1 MQEKAEFLST
11 LISARVDKCEKALE
25 RNWIAHIILAG
36 IGLAFVFDLGGL
48 PRALASRFFGP
59 DHYNNLLPPMLM
71 TPILLYSSTRLGQLL
86 ISFVRARRIQDE
98 LLTRILQDDPLGKY
112 LEERSADL
120 RPLFQTSSFFETYY
134 STTFDK
140 GSVFSFLAIT
150 CGVVST
156 AQAAALFLIW
166 KASDSLVSGYK
177 SNRFNWLEIPSN
189 FSWDSASSKARK
201 MGTFSNSVTL
211 RTCRI
216 WCRLGS
222 SCKRF
227 LRIATST

>member
-166 KASDSLVSGYK
+166 KASDYTPWSIIARALCILCGGILLYAYVRFWVSQK
-177 SNRFNWLEIPSN
+177 NQP
-189 FSWDSASSKARK
+189 KTRK
-201 MGTFSNSVTL
+201 GVRVTIH
-211 RTCRI
+211 R
-216 WCRLGS
+216 GQ
-222 SCKRF
+222 
-227 LRIATST
+227 